1 MKKTKTLKSKRRSK
15 TQGPTAESIRK
26 EKAKARDLRQTQ
38 WWKNQLSAG
47 ACHYCGKTFGPK
59 ELTLDHIVPVARGGK
74 STRGNVVPA
83 CKTCNTDKKYYTPAE
98 LILRNKMNSNI
109 QF

>member
-1 MKKTKTLKSKRRSK
+1 MKKTLKNKRPKK
-15 TQGPTAESIRK
+15 TQGPTAESIRR
-26 EKAKARDLRQTQ
+26 EKAKARELRQTQ
-38 WWKNQLSAG
+38 WWQNQLSAG
-47 ACHYCGKTFGPK
+47 VCHYCGKTFSAQ

-83 CKTCNTDKKYYTPAE
+83 CKPCNSDKKYYTPAE
-98 LILRNKMNSNI
+98 LILRNKMNANI

>member
-1 MKKTKTLKSKRRSK
+1 MKKTKTLKSKRPSK
-15 TQGPTAESIRK
+15 TQGPTAESISR
-26 EKAKARDLRQTQ
+26 EKAKARELRQTQ

-47 ACHYCGKTFGPK
+47 VCHYCGQTFGPK

-83 CKTCNTDKKYYTPAE
+83 CKTCNSDKKYYTPAE
-98 LILRNKMNSNI
+98 LILRNQMNSKI
-109 QF
+109 KF

>member
-1 MKKTKTLKSKRRSK
+1 M
-15 TQGPTAESIRK
+15 
-26 EKAKARDLRQTQ
+26 EKDKARELRQTS

-47 ACHYCGKTFGPK
+47 VCHYCGKTFTAK

-83 CKTCNTDKKYYTPAE
+83 CKPCNSDKKYYTPAE
-98 LILRNKMNSNI
+98 LILKNQMNSKIN
-109 QF
+109 F

>member
-1 MKKTKTLKSKRRSK
+1 M
-15 TQGPTAESIRK
+15 
-26 EKAKARDLRQTQ
+26 
-38 WWKNQLSAG
+38 SAG
-47 ACHYCGKTFGPK
+47 VCHYCGKTFDPN

-83 CKTCNTDKKYYTPAE
+83 CKPCNTDKKYYTPAE